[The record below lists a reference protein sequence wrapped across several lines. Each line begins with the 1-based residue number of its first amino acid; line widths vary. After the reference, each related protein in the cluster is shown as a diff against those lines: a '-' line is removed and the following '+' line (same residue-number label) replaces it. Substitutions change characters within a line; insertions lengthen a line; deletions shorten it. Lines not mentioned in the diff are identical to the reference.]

1 MIMRGKEKGDEGRS
15 VRGKGRE
22 KMGKR
27 KEWGMEGRGEETT
40 EEAAIEQ
47 GKAPKIFD
55 KKCARRKSFIPSVL
69 VRTVNE
75 GDGAVD
81 FR

>member
-55 KKCARRKSFIPSVL
+55 KKMRSQEEL
-69 VRTVNE
+69 HTVCVSE
-75 GDGAVD
+75 DCK
-81 FR
+81 